1 MNKKFLVF
9 LLTLFLSLLI
19 VGCGS
24 KATIKL
30 SQSEIELYV
39 GEMFE
44 IYPVVTGVE
53 GNDAVKYEAEDPT
66 IVSIDDNIITAL
78 SVGVTN
84 VIASFK
90 DYPEHKAILKVVVE
104 VV

>member
-30 SQSEIELYV
+30 SQSEIKLYV

-44 IYPVVTGVE
+44 IYPIVTGVE
-53 GNDAVKYEAEDPT
+53 GNDAVKYEAEDST
-66 IVSIDDNIITAL
+66 IVSVDGNVITAL
-78 SVGVTN
+78 SVGETTFN
-84 VIASFK
+84 IAFCSG
-90 DYPEHKAILKVVVE
+90 
-104 VV
+104 